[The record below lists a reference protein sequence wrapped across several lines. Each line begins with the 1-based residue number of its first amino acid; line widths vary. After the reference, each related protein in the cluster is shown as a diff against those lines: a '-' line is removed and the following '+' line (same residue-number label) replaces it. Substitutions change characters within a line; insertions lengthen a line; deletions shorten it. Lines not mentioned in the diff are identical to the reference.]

1 MSDMRH
7 VHNAYAAIYN
17 PEIKKNLEESRDA
30 FSKMNLNQLND
41 QDLYEVSEEILEKV
55 FFHHDLDV
63 PTAESLIEAILSDA
77 IAGDKS
83 PLRLGKIE
91 RLSEAFAAAFDR
103 VKEKS
108 IRVAKESYTE
118 YLYKKDQL
126 SRLSSNNDLDLPKQ
140 RLHQSLVAEDR
151 NIIKSGILE
160 IIEGKI
166 NAGLQAY
173 LDKKKGKK
181 SGKKEEENGKEEN
194 GNGKSSKGGKPDF
207 LDLDKDGDKKESMK
221 KAAKDK
227 KMSEA
232 YTVTNADKKGNTPA
246 YQAYKAGKKNVK
258 TGEPLYKAADHMK
271 EGMLVKAAQ
280 GVEAVGKKIDKADKA
295 VTKATM
301 NRVVKPA
308 AKAIGKG
315 AKKVGMAALRGTA
328 GAVGGAVKGAF
339 QGASKGIKKGMREEL
354 LASGVF
360 SEHEVTKLIWN
371 EFDTEIEENYRAMRN
386 PEKYEREQ
394 DKKLERDKPYHKRSR
409 AARMADPDRGINS
422 PAFKKFM
429 ADRGMS
435 V

>member
-1 MSDMRH
+1 
-7 VHNAYAAIYN
+7 
-17 PEIKKNLEESRDA
+17 
-30 FSKMNLNQLND
+30 MNLNQLND

-77 IAGDKS
+77 VNGDKS

-91 RLSEAFAAAFDR
+91 RLTEAFASAFDR

-126 SRLSSNNDLDLPKQ
+126 SRLSNNNDLDLPKQ
-140 RLHQSLVAEDR
+140 RLHNSLVAEDKGTVK
-151 NIIKSGILE
+151 NGLLE

-181 SGKKEEENGKEEN
+181 TDDKEEN
-194 GNGKSSKGGKPDF
+194 GNGKSSKGSKPDF

-258 TGEPLYKAADHMK
+258 TGEPLYK
-271 EGMLVKAAQ
+271 GS
-280 GVEAVGKKIDKADKA
+280 
-295 VTKATM
+295 
-301 NRVVKPA
+301 R
-308 AKAIGKG
+308 
-315 AKKVGMAALRGTA
+315 
-328 GAVGGAVKGAF
+328 
-339 QGASKGIKKGMREEL
+339 S
-354 LASGVF
+354 
-360 SEHEVTKLIWN
+360 
-371 EFDTEIEENYRAMRN
+371 
-386 PEKYEREQ
+386 YER
-394 DKKLERDKPYHKRSR
+394 
-409 AARMADPDRGINS
+409 G
-422 PAFKKFM
+422 
-429 ADRGMS
+429 
-435 V
+435 VC

>member
-7 VHNAYAAIYN
+7 VYNAYAAIYN

-77 IAGDKS
+77 IDGDKS

-91 RLSEAFAAAFDR
+91 RLTEAFAAAFDR

-118 YLYKKDQL
+118 YLHKKDQL

-151 NIIKSGILE
+151 KIIKSGILE

-181 SGKKEEENGKEEN
+181 TDDKEEN

-271 EGMLVKAAQ
+271 E
-280 GVEAVGKKIDKADKA
+280 D
-295 VTKATM
+295 
-301 NRVVKPA
+301 
-308 AKAIGKG
+308 
-315 AKKVGMAALRGTA
+315 
-328 GAVGGAVKGAF
+328 
-339 QGASKGIKKGMREEL
+339 L

-360 SEHEVTKLIWN
+360 SEHEVTKLIWT
-371 EFDTEIEENYRAMRN
+371 EFDENYRAMRN
-386 PEKYEREQ
+386 PEKYKPDDES
-394 DKKLERDKPYHKRSR
+394 DKPYRERSK
-409 AARMADPDRGINS
+409 AARMKDPHRGINS

>member
-7 VHNAYAAIYN
+7 VYNAYAAIYN

-77 IAGDKS
+77 IDGDKS
-83 PLRLGKIE
+83 PLRLSKIE
-91 RLSEAFAAAFDR
+91 RLTEAFASAFDR

-126 SRLSSNNDLDLPKQ
+126 SRLSNNNDLDLPKQ
-140 RLHQSLVAEDR
+140 RLHQNLVAEDR
-151 NIIKSGILE
+151 KIIKSGILE
-160 IIEGKI
+160 IIEGKV

-181 SGKKEEENGKEEN
+181 TDDKEEN

-258 TGEPLYKAADHMK
+258 TGEPMYKAADHMK
-271 EGMLVKAAQ
+271 E
-280 GVEAVGKKIDKADKA
+280 D
-295 VTKATM
+295 
-301 NRVVKPA
+301 
-308 AKAIGKG
+308 
-315 AKKVGMAALRGTA
+315 
-328 GAVGGAVKGAF
+328 
-339 QGASKGIKKGMREEL
+339 L

-371 EFDTEIEENYRAMRN
+371 EFDTEIEENYRAMRD

-429 ADRGMS
+429 ADRGM
-435 V
+435 